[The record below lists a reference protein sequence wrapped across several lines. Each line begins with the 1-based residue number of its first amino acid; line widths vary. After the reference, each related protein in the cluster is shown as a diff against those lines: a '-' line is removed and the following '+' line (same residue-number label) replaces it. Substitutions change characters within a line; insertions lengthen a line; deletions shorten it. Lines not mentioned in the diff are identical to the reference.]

1 MNTPVLLI
9 TFNRPDH
16 TRRVLEAIIAA
27 EPKDL
32 YVFQDGAREG
42 NENDRVKCAEVRKV
56 VEELTNGS
64 DVKLHANYSEK
75 NLGCGPGPATAITW
89 FFDNV
94 EQGMIFEDD
103 CLPSPTIF
111 DFYEE
116 LLKRYKYDERI
127 SLITGTNALSR
138 WRSNRFDYVF
148 AQGGMTMGCWAS
160 WRRAWKMFDFEV
172 KSWGDTSNRDK
183 FRANVGKE
191 AYTSW
196 AVLLDKYYANPPKD
210 VWDYQW
216 AYARRLNGTVSITS
230 TVNQVSN
237 IGFGEESTHT
247 PNSEDRRSN
256 MVPFSC
262 RLPSRV
268 HSYRIDHL
276 FDWEMYQRFSRT
288 KKKSLLLRFVLKM
301 VDLLCR
307 H

>member
-1 MNTPVLLI
+1 MNTPILLI
-9 TFNRPDH
+9 TFNRPNH
-16 TRRVLEAIIAA
+16 TRRVLETILVAK
-27 EPKDL
+27 PKDL
-32 YVFQDGAREG
+32 YVFQDGSREG
-42 NENDRVKCAEVRKV
+42 NEDDLKKCTKVRQLI
-56 VEELTNGS
+56 EELVKDT
-64 DVKLHANYSEK
+64 DVVLHTNYSVK

-94 EQGMIFEDD
+94 KQGMIFEDD

-116 LLKRYKYDERI
+116 LLERYKDDERI

-160 WRRAWKMFDFEV
+160 WQRAWKMFDFEV
-172 KSWGDTSNRDK
+172 KSWGDSFIRNK

-196 AVLLDKYYANPPKD
+196 AVLLDQYYTNPPKD

-247 PNSEDRRSN
+247 PNSDDRRSN
-256 MVPFSC
+256 MVSFSC
-262 RLPSRV
+262 RLPLRN
-268 HSYRIDHL
+268 HPYRIDRL

-288 KKKSLLLRFVLKM
+288 KKKSLLLRLVLKM
-301 VDLLCR
+301 VDWLCR